1 MSGYGRP
8 YQLCYIAAD
17 GRKKVYRDFTNR
29 ESAEKVLDWML
40 TEPIGR
46 TAGVGGVVIGGP
58 GCPPEAWN
66 ACWLEEIP
74 VSHIHLA

>member
-8 YQLCYIAAD
+8 FKLCYLD
-17 GRKKVYRDFTNR
+17 ESGRKAVYRDFVER
-29 ESAEKVLDWML
+29 ADAETVLDWME
-40 TEPIGR
+40 TEPHSR

-66 ACWLEEIP
+66 ACWIEEIP